1 MLSVSRNSSTRS
13 SSPSPDDKASLSPSE
28 KVSPSGPVWYL
39 QASSEQEKRQW
50 MEKIQ
55 ESIDLIVRCE
65 SRPTLTGM
73 GSVHDHYRIGEI
85 IGVGRFGVVRSCKNK
100 RTGFRCAAKII
111 NRKKHLTTDMTRK
124 MVENE
129 IRLLRLMSRLT
140 ETKDHPN
147 IIKVHEVYEDSFLIY
162 IVVDILRGGDLF
174 EHVASAP
181 RYSEY
186 EVASILHGALSGLK
200 VLHDVGIIHRD
211 IKPENLLFKAS
222 ADANVKPIVK
232 IADFGLSGT
241 LRQFERSAKETG
253 RTIVVGT
260 PGYVAPEVISRRFYS
275 PACDVYSLGVVLYLM
290 LVGYPPIAGQQKNLV
305 LRKTI
310 KAEWGFIMSDWH
322 SISSSALTLVGSML
336 ALHTEERISL
346 RECLSFQWLLRA
358 SKSKMLKNCQDRIK
372 AFVEKRK
379 GNMRHGNLMSIMST
393 TTPHGTGALLST
405 RNQSFASPPSH
416 VVGNPNSGLTRNSM
430 SMNNINSIDRSSK
443 YPALEPV
450 RENLNRDPEQVKSEN
465 TLEAET
471 AITSEGLVQDEASAC
486 LSARLRSAGLVQ

>member
-1 MLSVSRNSSTRS
+1 
-13 SSPSPDDKASLSPSE
+13 
-28 KVSPSGPVWYL
+28 
-39 QASSEQEKRQW
+39 
-50 MEKIQ
+50 
-55 ESIDLIVRCE
+55 
-65 SRPTLTGM
+65 
-73 GSVHDHYRIGEI
+73 
-85 IGVGRFGVVRSCKNK
+85 
-100 RTGFRCAAKII
+100 
-111 NRKKHLTTDMTRK
+111 
-124 MVENE
+124 
-129 IRLLRLMSRLT
+129 
-140 ETKDHPN
+140 
-147 IIKVHEVYEDSFLIY
+147 
-162 IVVDILRGGDLF
+162 
-174 EHVASAP
+174 
-181 RYSEY
+181 
-186 EVASILHGALSGLK
+186 
-200 VLHDVGIIHRD
+200 
-211 IKPENLLFKAS
+211 
-222 ADANVKPIVK
+222 
-232 IADFGLSGT
+232 
-241 LRQFERSAKETG
+241 
-253 RTIVVGT
+253 
-260 PGYVAPEVISRRFYS
+260 
-275 PACDVYSLGVVLYLM
+275 
-290 LVGYPPIAGQQKNLV
+290 
-305 LRKTI
+305 
-310 KAEWGFIMSDWH
+310 MSDWH